1 MIQLATKNVFKLV
14 ILTICFMIIAA
25 EVNEDLPEPNITAEG
40 RAYKNRNNLT
50 NFNASTANRSTVP
63 LGNYHLL

>member
-1 MIQLATKNVFKLV
+1 MTQLAAKNVFKLV
-14 ILTICFMIIAA
+14 ILAICFMAIAA
-25 EVNEDLPEPNITAEG
+25 DINEDQPDFNITES

-63 LGNYHLL
+63 LGNYYLP